1 MTVISPQG
9 PGTWIWSTPT
19 FIGRDDGSCVGFLW
33 LVSRTT
39 GGDDDWKFQSWGESK
54 REEHR
59 RSRNGRDDF
68 SSSRESPFSPGASHQ
83 KALIFISMFDSVSG
97 QDFSYLGS
105 CSLSINAYVFRVRF
119 SSFNGSF
126 TPVLWWKKLGTLTS
140 RDHRADQGS
149 YTLPR
154 VSTPTR
160 RARSVRSTEFN
171 STSFVSHAQR
181 SREARG
187 RACCRFPPLR
197 ENKSLRVRGENSAR
211 W

>member
-1 MTVISPQG
+1 MDLVNANFHWTRRR
-9 PGTWIWSTPT
+9 
-19 FIGRDDGSCVGFLW
+19 FIAMVFS
-33 LVSRTT
+33 
-39 GGDDDWKFQSWGESK
+39 
-54 REEHR
+54 
-59 RSRNGRDDF
+59 DF
-68 SSSRESPFSPGASHQ
+68 SAVQLAGMTIGSFNHEANRRGRNIGEAEMAEMTFPRVVNPLFRPCPIK

-105 CSLSINAYVFRVRF
+105 CSLSINAYIF
-119 SSFNGSF
+119 SSTFF
-126 TPVLWWKKLGTLTS
+126 QFQWVIYPRFVVEKAGTLTS
-140 RDHRADQGS
+140 RDHRAGQGS
-149 YTLPR
+149 YPLPR

>member
-1 MTVISPQG
+1 MDLVNANFHWPRRR
-9 PGTWIWSTPT
+9 
-19 FIGRDDGSCVGFLW
+19 FIAMVFS
-33 LVSRTT
+33 
-39 GGDDDWKFQSWGESK
+39 
-54 REEHR
+54 
-59 RSRNGRDDF
+59 DF
-68 SSSRESPFSPGASHQ
+68 SAVQLAGMTIGSFNHEANRRGRNIGEAEMAEMTFPRVVNPLFRPCPIK

-105 CSLSINAYVFRVRF
+105 CSLTINAYVFRVRF

-140 RDHRADQGS
+140 RDHRAGQGS
-149 YTLPR
+149 YPLPR

>member
-1 MTVISPQG
+1 MVNANFHYDYFH
-9 PGTWIWSTPT
+9 WS
-19 FIGRDDGSCVGFLW
+19 RRR
-33 LVSRTT
+33 LVSLVEEQYNWLGMTIGSFNHGANRR
-39 GGDDDWKFQSWGESK
+39 GRNIGEAEMAEMTFPRVVNPLFRPCPIK
-54 REEHR
+54 
-59 RSRNGRDDF
+59 
-68 SSSRESPFSPGASHQ
+68 

-105 CSLSINAYVFRVRF
+105 CSLTINAYDFRVRF

-140 RDHRADQGS
+140 RDHRAGQGS
-149 YTLPR
+149 YPLPR